1 MSTVNRSEKFL
12 VNSGS
17 MRLKYMRFYLQ
28 RVPDFCT
35 FTGEGEAVPVS
46 NAQKKHYLTHIAK
59 DHEDWQVAQANVAYD
74 RA

>member
-1 MSTVNRSEKFL
+1 
-12 VNSGS
+12 
-17 MRLKYMRFYLQ
+17 MRFYLQ
-28 RVPDFCT
+28 RVPDFFT

-46 NAQKKHYLTHIAK
+46 NAQKKHYLTHTAK